1 LTWEKFLSNP
11 LGGNLAKIKGE
22 LMANAD
28 VRSTTHST
36 TQAERIR
43 KVSNAEAEL
52 VAELVKV
59 RAEISAL
66 ESRKNEIAE
75 VLNKLF
81 GKQETESEY
90 DLLINR
96 NRELVRMKW
105 KSRSDV
111 DKKKLAE
118 AFPDAFAKCQKV
130 ITYAEIVTLHK

>member
-1 LTWEKFLSNP
+1 
-11 LGGNLAKIKGE
+11 
-22 LMANAD
+22 MANA
-28 VRSTTHST
+28 VVLGGI
-36 TQAERIR
+36 TQAERVR

-66 ESRKNEIAE
+66 ESRKSEIAE

-105 KSRSDV
+105 KSRPDV

-118 AFPDAFAKCQKV
+118 NYPEAFEKCQKV

>member
-1 LTWEKFLSNP
+1 LTREKFLSNP
-11 LGGNLAKIKGE
+11 LGGNLARIKGE
-22 LMANAD
+22 LMANA
-28 VRSTTHST
+28 VVLGGI
-36 TQAERIR
+36 TQAERVR

-66 ESRKNEIAE
+66 ESRKSEIAE

-105 KSRSDV
+105 KSRPDV

-118 AFPDAFAKCQKV
+118 NYPDAFEKCQKV